1 LKVKKVSARVTE
13 DLYEEIVQHSRKVGI
28 DISEAIR
35 RALIAWRLGDF
46 DPTKVD
52 PDALKRLR
60 DNTK

>member
-1 LKVKKVSARVTE
+1 VTE